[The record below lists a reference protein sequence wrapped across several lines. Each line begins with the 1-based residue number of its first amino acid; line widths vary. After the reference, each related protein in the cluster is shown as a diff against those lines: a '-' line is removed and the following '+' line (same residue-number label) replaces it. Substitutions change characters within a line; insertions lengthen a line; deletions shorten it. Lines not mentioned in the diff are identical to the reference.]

1 MDLHLQNY
9 ADYGDGDHYHPNKT
23 VWCQRFESMFLTL
36 MLFRFAKEGASCEE
50 MEAKMAAYLYL
61 AQKSDCRE
69 GAIILMDIAKAKAFQ
84 QLCVITEVNG
94 SEENWLKYSAVYD
107 DLNHELFVK
116 HCQNIGTETPAMVTG
131 YD

>member
-1 MDLHLQNY
+1 
-9 ADYGDGDHYHPNKT
+9 
-23 VWCQRFESMFLTL
+23 MFLTL

-84 QLCVITEVNG
+84 QLCAMTEVVG
-94 SEENWLKYSAVYD
+94 SEESWLKYSAVYD